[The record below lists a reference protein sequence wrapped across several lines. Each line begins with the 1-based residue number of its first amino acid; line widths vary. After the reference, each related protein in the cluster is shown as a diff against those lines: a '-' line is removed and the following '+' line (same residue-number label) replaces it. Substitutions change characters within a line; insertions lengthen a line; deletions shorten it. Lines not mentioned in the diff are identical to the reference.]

1 MYSFDAIVRYS
12 ETHGRPEANAATI
25 ANYFQD
31 CAIFDSEQAGI
42 GIEYLKDHNRAW
54 FLISWQIDVERYPR
68 RRSGLEP
75 GHMILK
81 VPWDIVI

>member
-42 GIEYLKDHNRAW
+42 GIEYLKDHNRA
-54 FLISWQIDVERYPR
+54 
-68 RRSGLEP
+68 
-75 GHMILK
+75 
-81 VPWDIVI
+81 

>member
-12 ETHGRPEANAATI
+12 ETHGRQEANAATI

-54 FLISWQIDVERYPR
+54 FLGQHHANVAEEGGDDDAL
-68 RRSGLEP
+68 G
-75 GHMILK
+75 
-81 VPWDIVI
+81 DDQAQ

>member
-25 ANYFQD
+25 ENYFQD

-54 FLISWQIDVERYPR
+54 FLISWQIDVERPH
-68 RRSGLEP
+68 S
-75 GHMILK
+75 
-81 VPWDIVI
+81 